1 MTHDRPLGGFLL
13 EVVRGGKSKGL
24 ERGSH
29 YEFSYR
35 IGAEKVKGRFGG
47 NQGTSWTKLASM
59 SDDFACGWR

>member
-29 YEFSYR
+29 YCSSYR
-35 IGAEKVKGRFGG
+35 SAAEKVKGRFRGKRKEFG
-47 NQGTSWTKLASM
+47 DIGDVSLI
-59 SDDFACGWR
+59 R